1 MTSHE
6 LPLNSRGFTP
16 LMPLYLSLFIISS
29 RWPDYDIWADTRIPP
44 NKDCCGHRG
53 QSQSQTQISSGE
65 GEGQQMGGQK
75 ERRERESHR
84 LAGVVASPHIS
95 ESVSDTVPFLN
106 LRNKINSKSF
116 DLF

>member
-29 RWPDYDIWADTRIPP
+29 RWPDYDIWANTRMASEQGLLWSQGAKPASDS
-44 NKDCCGHRG
+44 NFFRG
-53 QSQSQTQISSGE
+53 GRGSTNGWA
-65 GEGQQMGGQK
+65 
-75 ERRERESHR
+75 EREERASHR

-95 ESVSDTVPFLN
+95 ESVLS
-106 LRNKINSKSF
+106 
-116 DLF
+116 LF